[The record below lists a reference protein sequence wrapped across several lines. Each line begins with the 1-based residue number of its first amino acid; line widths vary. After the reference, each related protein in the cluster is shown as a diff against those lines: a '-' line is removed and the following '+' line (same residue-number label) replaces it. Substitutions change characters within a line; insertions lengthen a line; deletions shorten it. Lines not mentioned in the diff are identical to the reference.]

1 MFYNRDAASLR
12 STRCLR
18 SPWSQPVVES
28 RLPAPSSGV
37 SFLTSRY
44 KRNYESHGV
53 LIMNPEDTL
62 VPPGRGDLSGEGRSS
77 SPVHGGLA
85 THRGLTRQSPSSPL
99 GSPTRPLGRLQSLG
113 RDLTLGIFFVSFLG
127 VGFGG
132 ETSRRERYCVMS
144 STPSSLFWFF
154 SKNLLNN
161 EIHTIKKYFV
171 DS

>member
-1 MFYNRDAASLR
+1 MPEV
-12 STRCLR
+12 T
-18 SPWSQPVVES
+18 VVTARGGKSSS
-28 RLPAPSSGV
+28 RPFFWGFFPHIQV
-37 SFLTSRY
+37 Q
-44 KRNYESHGV
+44 RNYESHGV

-77 SPVHGGLA
+77 SPVHGALA

-171 DS
+171 LTVELRMQCVNCIGH